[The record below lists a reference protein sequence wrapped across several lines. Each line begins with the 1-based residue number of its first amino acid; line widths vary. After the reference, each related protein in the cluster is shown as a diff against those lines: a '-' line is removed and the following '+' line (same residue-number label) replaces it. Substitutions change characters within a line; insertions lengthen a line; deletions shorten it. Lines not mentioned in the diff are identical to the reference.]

1 MVTLSDLQI
10 KEVIVM
16 NDGKRLGHIS
26 DLEIDADNGRIT
38 ALVIYVKD
46 KKTGLFGKTDELI
59 IPWSH
64 IEVIGTDVILVR
76 EVKSPSLYPDQQLMQ
91 E

>member
-1 MVTLSDLQI
+1 MCGYAI
-10 KEVIVM
+10 RFANKEVIVR

-26 DLEIDADNGRIT
+26 DLEIDGDNGRIT

-46 KKTGLFGKTDELI
+46 KKSGLFGKTDELI
-59 IPWSH
+59 IPWNH

-76 EVKSPSLYPDQQLMQ
+76 EVTSPSLYPGQQFM
-91 E
+91 

>member
-10 KEVIVM
+10 KEVIVR

-26 DLEIDADNGRIT
+26 DLEIDGDNGRIT

-46 KKTGLFGKTDELI
+46 KKSGLFGKTDELI
-59 IPWSH
+59 IPWNH

-76 EVKSPSLYPDQQLMQ
+76 EVTSPSLYPGQQFM
-91 E
+91 

>member
-26 DLEIDADNGRIT
+26 DLEIDGDSGMVT
-38 ALVIYVKD
+38 ALVIYIKD
-46 KKTGLFGKTDELI
+46 KKSGLFGKSDELI
-59 IPWSH
+59 IPWNH
-64 IEVIGTDVILVR
+64 IEVIGSDVILIR
-76 EVKSPSLYPDQQLMQ
+76 EVTTPALYPDQHLL